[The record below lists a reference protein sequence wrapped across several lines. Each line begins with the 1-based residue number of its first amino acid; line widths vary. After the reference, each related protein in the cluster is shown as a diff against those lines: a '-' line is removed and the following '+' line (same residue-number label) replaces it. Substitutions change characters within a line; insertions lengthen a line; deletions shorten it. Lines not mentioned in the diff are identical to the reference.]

1 MENPL
6 HKRSAGIRFGDGLP
20 VWPKT
25 QNLSVGADSIS
36 ARGRSRRRGVRR
48 DGASRPTAARIDAAI
63 PVCRAL
69 AVDRRGVIY
78 PARGTLRRRRVPGT
92 ISGLRAGPC
101 GPVGLRN
108 APAGAVRASSPTE
121 VCNDAKVVLSRL
133 AAAFSVGCRGGFHIR
148 PRAFAPAQSPAGW
161 GIPPYGRP
169 DRRGLPI

>member
-1 MENPL
+1 MTRRLCFPGWPRRFPL
-6 HKRSAGIRFGDGLP
+6 A
-20 VWPKT
+20 
-25 QNLSVGADSIS
+25 VGADSIS

-69 AVDRRGVIY
+69 AVDRRGGIY

-92 ISGLRAGPC
+92 M
-101 GPVGLRN
+101 
-108 APAGAVRASSPTE
+108 RASSPTE

-148 PRAFAPAQSPAGW
+148 PRAFAPPWGPAGW

-169 DRRGLPI
+169 DRRGHSGLPGVGRGP